1 MFKMHRPH
9 IVLMDIN
16 MPVMDGYEATS
27 EIRKIS
33 ADVPILAV
41 TAYAYASD
49 EQRILSYGFDDYASK
64 PVNPNLLRSKI
75 LDLLATRLVML

>member
-1 MFKMHRPH
+1 
-9 IVLMDIN
+9 
-16 MPVMDGYEATS
+16 MPVMDGYEATA

-49 EQRILSYGFDDYASK
+49 EQRILSQGFDGYTAK
-64 PVNPNLLRSKI
+64 PINPHVLRSKI
-75 LDLLATRLVML
+75 IDLLSTRLLLL